1 MMSAVA
7 EFEEAAQFANA
18 ETPIPTS
25 PSLDETATRIKETMG
40 DAWIATQ
47 YRELILPLRT
57 RSFQLPVPPR
67 GQVRIEIQHTLLGLE
82 LKIGKRRA
90 SCPDFA
96 TARYLAVWARL
107 GCAAVAVPYDIT
119 RISRHAD
126 ELESA
131 WQRTLLLITHLAAER
146 TESFRSRLRAQIT
159 LHLRREIHDAGAGT
173 PIPHFK
179 QTTRQRTPV
188 I

>member
-1 MMSAVA
+1 MTNAVTELQDA
-7 EFEEAAQFANA
+7 GHPVSVAINAA
-18 ETPIPTS
+18 PL
-25 PSLDETATRIKETMG
+25 PSLDEMTIRIKDTMG
-40 DAWIATQ
+40 EAWIATQ
-47 YRELILPLRT
+47 YRELIMPLRT
-57 RSFQLPVPPR
+57 RSFHLPVPAR

-82 LKIGKRRA
+82 LKIGKQRVF
-90 SCPDFA
+90 CPDLA
-96 TARYLAVWARL
+96 TARYLAVWARF
-107 GCAAVAVPYDIT
+107 GCTAVAVPYDIT

-131 WQRTLLLITHLAAER
+131 WQRILLLISHLAAER

-159 LHLRREIHDAGAGT
+159 AHLRREIHDAGAGT

-179 QTTRQRTPV
+179 QSTSQRTPV

>member
-1 MMSAVA
+1 MMNAVA
-7 EFEEAAQFANA
+7 ELEEAAQFANA
-18 ETPIPTS
+18 ATPITALH
-25 PSLDETATRIKETMG
+25 SLDETATRIKEMMG
-40 DAWIATQ
+40 EAWIATQ
-47 YRELILPLRT
+47 YRELIMPLRT
-57 RSFQLPVPPR
+57 RSFQLPVPTR

-82 LKIGKRRA
+82 LKIGKRRV
-90 SCPDFA
+90 SCPDLA

-131 WQRTLLLITHLAAER
+131 WQRILLLITHLAAER

-159 LHLRREIHDAGAGT
+159 AHLRREIHDAGAGT

-179 QTTRQRTPV
+179 QSTRQRTP
-188 I
+188 II